1 MDSELYESG
10 WIDPPHQYDD
20 FESEQLK
27 DYCYNWCQYGKLYD
41 DLKDKE
47 YYGRRESYGW
57 DTHGNVYH
65 LSELEDKK
73 KEGIIIKECHRK
85 LVFLKEEQKEY
96 SYHPSCAFLGYIQE
110 NMDGNWI
117 AYSINFC
124 VDVTGFAAEV
134 YAVKYLAKL
143 EELIPFHKKRKT

>member
-27 DYCYNWCQYGKLYD
+27 DYCYNWCQCGKLYD

-47 YYGRRESYGW
+47 YYGRNGSYGW

-65 LSELEDKK
+65 LYELEEKK
-73 KEGIIIKECHRK
+73 KEGIIIKEFHRK
-85 LVFLKEEQKEY
+85 LVFLKEEKEEY
-96 SYHPSCAFLGYIQE
+96 SYHPSYPFLGTIQE
-110 NMDGNWI
+110 TIDRNWL
-117 AYSINFC
+117 ARSINFS
-124 VDVTGFAAEV
+124 VDVAGFATEV

-143 EELIPFHKKRKT
+143 EELIPFYRKR